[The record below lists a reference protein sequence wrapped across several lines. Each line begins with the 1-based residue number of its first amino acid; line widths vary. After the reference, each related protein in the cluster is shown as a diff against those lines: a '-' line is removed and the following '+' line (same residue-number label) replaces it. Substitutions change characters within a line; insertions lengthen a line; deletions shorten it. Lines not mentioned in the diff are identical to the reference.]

1 MLWIRRDH
9 EANALKHIGEV
20 YGFVKIVGVSE
31 MRTKT
36 KERLYVCECLRCN
49 EGVTFLSRLH
59 PLRSGNTKSCG
70 CYRIDHCNEIRKRRG
85 KDNEESKG

>member
-9 EANALKHIGEV
+9 EENALKHIGEV

-36 KERLYVCECLRCN
+36 KERLYVCECLRC
-49 EGVTFLSRLH
+49 GDPTPFLSRLYT
-59 PLRSGNTKSCG
+59 LRSGNTKSCG
-70 CYRIDHCNEIRKRRG
+70 CYRIDNCNEIRTKRG
-85 KDNEESKG
+85 KSK